1 MNSTIGKRV
10 GRFNPDWNETSSS
23 DDSMVR
29 DVTHTR
35 THTRTHTHT
44 HTHARTHA
52 RMHARTHTRT
62 RTHTHTHTQ
71 ERFQKAMD
79 LVGSEFLE
87 VVTYF
92 NRSWWP
98 AKKIVEKAIASRQE
112 VYTYMYTVGPL

>member
-10 GRFNPDWNETSSS
+10 GRFNPDWNETSSNE
-23 DDSMVR
+23 DSMVR
-29 DVTHTR
+29 DVTHT
-35 THTRTHTHT
+35 HTR
-44 HTHARTHA
+44 THARTH
-52 RMHARTHTRT
+52 MHAHTHA
-62 RTHTHTHTQ
+62 HTHTQ

-98 AKKIVEKAIASRQE
+98 AKKIVEKAIASRHE
-112 VYTYMYTVGPL
+112 VYTYMYTVEPL